1 MVSGKQQY
9 NEFKLMLEKKAQ
21 ELKNSL
27 ADFTFNNPQAKNDY
41 ISTMP
46 DYGDC
51 EDDNAREVSEYIDRK
66 AVEGTLE
73 KELQDIEDALK
84 RMAAGIYGVC
94 KYCGKKID
102 EDRLK
107 IRPTSSACVEC
118 KKKFKGEV

>member
-1 MVSGKQQY
+1 MPFDKEKY

-21 ELKNSL
+21 ELKNAL
-27 ADFTFNNPQAKNDY
+27 ADFTFSNPQAKNDY

-73 KELQDIEDALK
+73 KELQDVEGALK
-84 RMAAGIYGVC
+84 RIVAGTYGVC
-94 KYCGKKID
+94 KYCEQDID